1 MTRAIEILT
10 SEHRV
15 IERVVS
21 SLETFVEKVGSGIE
35 DERVTLRDYLT
46 FLKGFADQCH
56 HGKEED
62 ILFATMASRG
72 FPEETGPLAVLHLEH
87 IMGRG
92 YIGALASIAEGS
104 KPLTREEREILRTH
118 ALAYIGL
125 LRAHIQKEGK
135 EFYPVFL
142 GAHASSVL
150 QMSRSTGRYDFFSR
164 TQSPLKE
171 IWQMTNDQ

>member
-1 MTRAIEILT
+1 MKPQMNLAR
-10 SEHRV
+10 H
-15 IERVVS
+15 
-21 SLETFVEKVGSGIE
+21 
-35 DERVTLRDYLT
+35 
-46 FLKGFADQCH
+46 
-56 HGKEED
+56 
-62 ILFATMASRG
+62 SRNQKNKS
-72 FPEETGPLAVLHLEH
+72 PRTHLSQV
-87 IMGRG
+87 RSP
-92 YIGALASIAEGS
+92 AFRLPWVRSRLASIAEGS

-171 IWQMTNDQ
+171 IWQVTNDQ

>member
-15 IERVVS
+15 IELVLA

-150 QMSRSTGRYDFFSR
+150 QMSRSTGRSIFSHVR
-164 TQSPLKE
+164 RARRKE

>member
-1 MTRAIEILT
+1 MKPQMNTD
-10 SEHRV
+10 EHRADPPQP
-15 IERVVS
+15 
-21 SLETFVEKVGSGIE
+21 KN
-35 DERVTLRDYLT
+35 
-46 FLKGFADQCH
+46 KGPRTHLSQVRSPAFRLPWVH
-56 HGKEED
+56 
-62 ILFATMASRG
+62 SR
-72 FPEETGPLAVLHLEH
+72 
-87 IMGRG
+87 
-92 YIGALASIAEGS
+92 LASIAEGS